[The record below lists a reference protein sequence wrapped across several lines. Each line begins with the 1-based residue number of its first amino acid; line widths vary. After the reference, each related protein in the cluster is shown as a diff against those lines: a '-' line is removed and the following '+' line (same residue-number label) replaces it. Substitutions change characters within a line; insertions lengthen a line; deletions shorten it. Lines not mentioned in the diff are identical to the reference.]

1 MGTYALA
8 QAGDADALRML
19 VRRHLPLVQA
29 LSKRFPY
36 SEDAFQQGCLGLV
49 RAIRRYRED
58 AGFSFSTYAVP
69 VILGD
74 MRRAFSHTL
83 GWRAQAAVKKARQYH
98 DACVRRSGVS
108 PGIRETAK
116 YAGVSPEELSL
127 LLEWDQGPVYDGT
140 GTLLS
145 TLPDPRG
152 EEWLLRLCVRDALSR
167 LPSKDGWL
175 LRRRYWAGQS
185 QTELARLLRLSQPK
199 ISRWESRARRLFRA
213 QWEDEKDPIT

>member
-1 MGTYALA
+1 MGAYALA
-8 QAGDADALRML
+8 QAGDPDALAML

-29 LSKRFPY
+29 LSKRF
-36 SEDAFQQGCLGLV
+36 SFCEDVFQQGCLGLV

-83 GWRAQAAVKKARQYH
+83 GWRCRAVVKKARQYQ
-98 DACVRRSGVS
+98 DACVRLSGVS
-108 PGIRETAK
+108 PGIRETAE

-127 LLEWDQGPVYDGT
+127 LLEWDQGPVYDET
-140 GTLLS
+140 GALLAS
-145 TLPDPRG
+145 LPDPRG
-152 EEWLLRLCVRDALSR
+152 DQWLLKLCVRDILAR
-167 LPSKDGWL
+167 LPADDGWL
-175 LRRRYWAGQS
+175 LRRRFYWGQS
-185 QTELARLLRLSQPK
+185 QSELARLLRTSQSR